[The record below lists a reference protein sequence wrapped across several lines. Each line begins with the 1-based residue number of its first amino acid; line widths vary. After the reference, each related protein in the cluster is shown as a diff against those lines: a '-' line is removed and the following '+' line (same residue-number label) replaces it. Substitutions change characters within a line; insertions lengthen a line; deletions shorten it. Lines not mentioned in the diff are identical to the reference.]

1 VRELKQD
8 YQQMK
13 ELLMENSFLRGE
25 LLKAIEEKEKLV
37 SICEELLKEK
47 KYIEERYRN
56 LRQSKLG
63 RITVWIWERRRKKK
77 HVKKK

>member
-1 VRELKQD
+1 MKQD

>member
-1 VRELKQD
+1 MRELKQD

>member
-1 VRELKQD
+1 
-8 YQQMK
+8 MK